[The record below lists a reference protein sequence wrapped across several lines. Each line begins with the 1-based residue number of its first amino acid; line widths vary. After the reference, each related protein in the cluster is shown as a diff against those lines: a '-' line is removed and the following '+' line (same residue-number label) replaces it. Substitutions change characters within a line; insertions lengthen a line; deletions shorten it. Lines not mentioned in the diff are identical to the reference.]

1 MYGQHGTL
9 RLAGAVVESFHQI
22 EVLAISLAETG

>member
-9 RLAGAVVESFHQI
+9 RLAGAVVESFHQT
-22 EVLAISLAETG
+22 EVLAIS